1 MDRLQRYVIIG
12 EEDIE
17 KGKYVA
23 LIKVDNS
30 KIIDKCLFTTKR
42 FLSKKDIETAR
53 DFISNE
59 LVITNKHDLCKKIGI
74 PDKKILRP
82 GFDIEWAIER
92 FEEKIAEIYNN
103 FMKEWENADDTQ
115 VFIVCYL
122 IYQDVEMYRYI
133 WNNARL

>member
-1 MDRLQRYVIIG
+1 MK
-12 EEDIE
+12 E
-17 KGKYVA
+17 K
-23 LIKVDNS
+23 
-30 KIIDKCLFTTKR
+30 IDEY
-42 FLSKKDIETAR
+42 SKKYNLNFILSGDYNEETAR

-59 LVITNKHDLCKKIGI
+59 LVITNKYDLCKKIGI